1 MCETRSRVGAAVA
14 SRTFGTGEPCLAWSM
29 TRLGAA
35 RGAVSEL
42 ACSSPAGARD
52 AGVTASISF
61 HALLRFSFFRFR
73 RAFRCDGTIFQTGMN
88 HIASP
93 HLPQRRGMGEGAVLE
108 FT

>member
-14 SRTFGTGEPCLAWSM
+14 SRTFDSGEPCLAWSM
-29 TRLGAA
+29 TRPG
-35 RGAVSEL
+35 R
-42 ACSSPAGARD
+42 ARD
-52 AGVTASISF
+52 GLGIGLFIAGRRSECWGHRIDIVSTPVAV
-61 HALLRFSFFRFR
+61 SFFRFR